1 MQEIIEIANCRLQY
15 SSELGQKNFDLI
27 NINRKFRV
35 VETGWGWIK
44 TFQFRG
50 ATIKYD
56 QLKFWLFITE

>member
-1 MQEIIEIANCRLQY
+1 MQEIIEIADCRLQY
-15 SSELGQKNFDLI
+15 SSELGQKIFDLI
-27 NINRKFRV
+27 NINKKFRA

-56 QLKFWLFITE
+56 QFKVLAFHY